1 MSGKTPKMPRILIT
15 GATGNVGQ
23 AVLQAFSGQSNDIE
37 VLAGVRST
45 KNDKLQ
51 GFPTIQFEFGDDH
64 SVDTALN
71 NCNILFLLRPPQL
84 TDIARYF
91 EPLIASAKKNRVQ
104 HIVFLSVQGAEKSSV
119 IPHHKIEKRI
129 KDSGIPYTF
138 IRPAYFMQNFTTTLL
153 EDIVEHHRVYLPAGN
168 AKFTLIDVAD
178 VGEVA
183 ADILKNPIPH
193 AGKAYALTNQ
203 EQLSFEE
210 MTAIIAEETRLPV
223 TYTSPNL
230 LSFFVTERKKGL
242 STGYI
247 FVLIMLHY
255 LPRFSATPEMTNFV
269 ETITGRPAT
278 SFRAFIRKHR
288 KLFQRT

>member
-15 GATGNVGQ
+15 GATGNVGR
-23 AVLQAFSGQSNDIE
+23 AVLQAFSGKSKDVE
-37 VLAGVRST
+37 VRAGVRSVE
-45 KNDKLQ
+45 KDQ
-51 GFPTIQFEFGDDH
+51 VYGFPTVAFEFGDDH
-64 SVDTALN
+64 SVDIALN
-71 NCNILFLLRPPQL
+71 DCDILFLLRPPQL

-119 IPHHKIEKRI
+119 IPHHKIEKLI
-129 KDSGIPYTF
+129 LDSGLSYTF
-138 IRPAYFMQNFTTTLL
+138 LRPAYFMQNFTTTLL
-153 EDIVEHHRVYLPAGN
+153 EDIVENHRIYLPAGS
-168 AKFTLIDVAD
+168 AQFTVIDVAD
-178 VGEVA
+178 VGKVA
-183 ADILKNPIPH
+183 AEILKNPVPH
-193 AGKAYALTNQ
+193 NGKAYALTNE

-210 MTAIIAEETRLPV
+210 MTAMIREETRLPV

-230 LSFFVTERKKGL
+230 LSFFINKRKKGL

-247 FVLIMLHY
+247 FVMIMLHY
-255 LPRFSATPEMTNFV
+255 LPRFYTTPETTNFV

-288 KLFQRT
+288 KLFQPV